1 MTFSEGKRTCPNI
14 TEMMDLD
21 GKDFKAVVINRFK
34 ELNNIFFEELR
45 KFGFN
50 E

>member
-1 MTFSEGKRTCPNI
+1 MTYSEGKSTSLNI

-21 GKDFKAVVINRFK
+21 GKDFKAVAINRFK

-45 KFGFN
+45 EFGFN